1 MDKQERVP
9 RREAGSLIGRIHQ
22 IAGRVFSRLLR
33 ESGLEDISAGQ
44 GRIIY
49 ELWKGDGVSAKDLSA
64 KTGLEKSTLSVMLDR
79 LEGEGKIVRKRDF
92 NDRRLMLVFLS
103 AESRERRN
111 SFSDVSL
118 KMDSIYF
125 SGFTEK
131 ESASLEKYLERVLR
145 NLENAEKPQSEERE
159 VL

>member
-1 MDKQERVP
+1 M
-9 RREAGSLIGRIHQ
+9 
-22 IAGRVFSRLLR
+22 LR

-49 ELWKGDGVSAKDLSA
+49 ELWKEDGVSAKDLSA

-79 LEGEGKIVRKRDF
+79 LEGEGKIVRKRDAE
-92 NDRRLMLVFLS
+92 DRRLMLVYLS

-111 SFSDVSL
+111 SFADVSI

-125 SGFTEK
+125 AGFTDK
-131 ESASLEKYLERVLR
+131 EAASLEKYLGKVLR
-145 NLENAEKPQSEERE
+145 NLENAEKPQSEERKE
-159 VL
+159 T